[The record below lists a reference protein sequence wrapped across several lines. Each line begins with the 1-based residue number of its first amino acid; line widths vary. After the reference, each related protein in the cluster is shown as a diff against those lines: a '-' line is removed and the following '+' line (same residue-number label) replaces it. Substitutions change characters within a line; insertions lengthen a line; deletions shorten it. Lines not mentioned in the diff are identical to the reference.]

1 MNKKILMSGIAA
13 LLIGGSMH
21 ATSVSA
27 SAISVSHSGEATLT
41 ATFSDTCKAAASDL
55 TTNASALGVG
65 DDTFTGTT
73 ATQADD
79 VAGNRGALAD
89 FLLMTYTPD
98 ADAATEQSDGG
109 VANAFSVDQFEDA
122 LDAINGLTNTV
133 SVNDS
138 ALTGDVTFVADP
150 CGGDSADNPVWATTS
165 KLEFGASGTLANG
178 LGVSVD
184 LGAGAAGG
192 AGSEI
197 ALSGA
202 FGKIAW
208 KDGGDSAVKMAL
220 PNAQGD
226 LTVASRDDLGGHSV
240 ATSGTAGYVVGFTAP
255 SVGGMDLF
263 VTYAPSSGNSAVN
276 DDAYLDTIAIGA
288 KMSAGDI
295 TIGAGWESASYNSNA
310 SSAAGCIASG
320 ATMDIDGDPTLV
332 VSGSVVPVS
341 LGATAD
347 AILGGDLCG
356 DQSLMGIGASMAL
369 ADMTINAG
377 YTKLDTDESDKT
389 TYNVGL
395 STSVGEYTLGLDYVN
410 SSKSYILASTTSHDQ
425 TVIGAS
431 LGTNLGDGV
440 DLTLGFTSS
449 SVDVADTGAHS
460 NYNAEVELKITY

>member
-1 MNKKILMSGIAA
+1 MDKKILLSGVAA
-13 LLIGGSMH
+13 LMMSSALT
-21 ATSVSA
+21 APSA
-27 SAISVSHSGEATLT
+27 SAAIDVSMSGEAKLT
-41 ATFSDTCKAAASDL
+41 ATFNDACSDSDVDL
-55 TTNASALGVG
+55 STSSDATADNVTSLSAH
-65 DDTFTGTT
+65 T
-73 ATQADD
+73 ACS
-79 VAGNRGALAD
+79 G
-89 FLLMTYTPD
+89 
-98 ADAATEQSDGG
+98 
-109 VANAFSVDQFEDA
+109 
-122 LDAINGLTNTV
+122 
-133 SVNDS
+133 NDS
-138 ALTGDVTFVADP
+138 DDM
-150 CGGDSADNPVWATTS
+150 PVWATTS

-202 FGKIAW
+202 FGSIAW

-220 PNAQGD
+220 PNGD
-226 LTVASRDDLGGHSV
+226 GALTVSSRDDLGGHSL
-240 ATSGTAGYVVGFTAP
+240 ATSGTAGYVVAFTAP

-263 VTYAPSSGNSAVN
+263 VTYAPSSANSAVN

-310 SSAAGCIASG
+310 GTAAGCIASTAAIDVDGTDG
-320 ATMDIDGDPTLV
+320 ALV
-332 VSGSVVPVS
+332 N
-341 LGATAD
+341 LAATAD
-347 AILGGDLCG
+347 ALLGGDLCG
-356 DQSLMGIGASMAL
+356 DQSLMGIGAEMAL

-377 YTKLDTDESDKT
+377 YTKLDTDEADKT

-395 STSVGEYTLGLDYVN
+395 STSVGEYSLGLDYVN

-425 TVIGAS
+425 TAIGAS
-431 LGTNLGDGV
+431 LGTSLGDGV

>member
-1 MNKKILMSGIAA
+1 MDKKILLSGVAA
-13 LLIGGSMH
+13 LLISG
-21 ATSVSA
+21 AIFTAPASA
-27 SAISVSHSGEATLT
+27 SALDVSMSGEAKLT
-41 ATFSDTCKAAASDL
+41 ATFNDACSDSDVDLSTSSDAS
-55 TTNASALGVG
+55 
-65 DDTFTGTT
+65 
-73 ATQADD
+73 ADD
-79 VAGNRGALAD
+79 VTSLSAHTACSG
-89 FLLMTYTPD
+89 
-98 ADAATEQSDGG
+98 
-109 VANAFSVDQFEDA
+109 
-122 LDAINGLTNTV
+122 
-133 SVNDS
+133 NDS
-138 ALTGDVTFVADP
+138 DDM
-150 CGGDSADNPVWATTS
+150 PVWATDS
-165 KLEFGASGTLANG
+165 ELEFSASGTLANG

-184 LGAGAAGG
+184 LGKGAEGG

-202 FGKIAW
+202 FGSIAW
-208 KDGGDSAVKMAL
+208 KNDGDSAVKMAL

-240 ATSGTAGYVVGFTAP
+240 GTAGTAGYVVAFTAP

-310 SSAAGCIASG
+310 SSAAGCIASSAAIDPDGTDG
-320 ATMDIDGDPTLV
+320 ALV
-332 VSGSVVPVS
+332 N
-341 LGATAD
+341 LAATAD
-347 AILGGDLCG
+347 ALLGGDLCG
-356 DQSLMGIGASMAL
+356 DQSLMGIGAEMAL

-377 YTKLDTDESDKT
+377 YTKLDTDEADKT

-395 STSVGEYTLGLDYVN
+395 STSVGDYSLGLDYVN
-410 SSKSYILASTTSHDQ
+410 SSKSYILASTTSQDQ

-431 LGTNLGDGV
+431 LGTSLGDGV

>member
-1 MNKKILMSGIAA
+1 MDKKILLSGVAA
-13 LLIGGSMH
+13 LLISGAMF
-21 ATSVSA
+21 AAPASA
-27 SAISVSHSGEATLT
+27 AISVSHSGEAKLT
-41 ATFSDTCKAAASDL
+41 ATFNDACSDSDVDL
-55 TTNASALGVG
+55 STSSDA
-65 DDTFTGTT
+65 T
-73 ATQADD
+73 ADNVTSLSLHTACS
-79 VAGNRGALAD
+79 G
-89 FLLMTYTPD
+89 
-98 ADAATEQSDGG
+98 
-109 VANAFSVDQFEDA
+109 
-122 LDAINGLTNTV
+122 
-133 SVNDS
+133 NDS
-138 ALTGDVTFVADP
+138 DDM
-150 CGGDSADNPVWATTS
+150 PVWATTS

-184 LGAGAAGG
+184 IGAGAAGG

-310 SSAAGCIASG
+310 SSAAGCVASSAAIDVDGTDG
-320 ATMDIDGDPTLV
+320 ALV
-332 VSGSVVPVS
+332 N
-341 LGATAD
+341 LAATAD
-347 AILGGDLCG
+347 TLLGGDLCG

-410 SSKSYILASTTSHDQ
+410 SSKTYILASTTSHDQ

-431 LGTNLGDGV
+431 LGTSLGDGV
-440 DLTLGFTSS
+440 DLSLGFTSS